1 MRPSRRRTPTSR
13 FRRSPTLP
21 LLRPAY
27 VRAQAGQW
35 RSRDGVL
42 RQLPQRGSLI
52 ESGQAAD
59 ITPYVDEIKTFPDYN
74 SSIDLFKKDGKIYG
88 LPTDGYGM
96 GLVYNKEV
104 FTKAGLDPNTP
115 PKTWAEVRAAAKK
128 IAELG
133 PGYVGYGEY
142 SGNNVGAGTSPPP
155 STAGADRSSPPTARR
170 PPSTPPRQGRAGEP
184 PPDAVGRQQHG
195 SQLYIDWP
203 ALMKAMAGGKMG
215 MMLGAPDVLIALR
228 NDFGGK
234 FENYAITAQPE
245 AKALFNGGAGYMIN
259 RRPPRSRS
267 RPGSSGSSM
276 SSSPP
281 ARDSSTMCGPRAR
294 T

>member
-1 MRPSRRRTPTSR
+1 MLENLHQMR
-13 FRRSPTLP
+13 
-21 LLRPAY
+21 
-27 VRAQAGQW
+27 W
-35 RSRDGVL
+35 
-42 RQLPQRGSLI
+42 
-52 ESGQAAD
+52 
-59 ITPYVDEIKTFPDYN
+59 VDN
-74 SSIDLFKKDGKIYG
+74 S
-88 LPTDGYGM
+88 M
-96 GLVYNKEV
+96 
-104 FTKAGLDPNTP
+104 
-115 PKTWAEVRAAAKK
+115 
-128 IAELG
+128 
-133 PGYVGYGEY
+133 
-142 SGNNVGAGTSPPP
+142 
-155 STAGADRSSPPTARR
+155 
-170 PPSTPPRQGRAGEP
+170 
-184 PPDAVGRQQHG
+184 G